1 MKYVLRIV
9 FAGIASTCFSLGV
22 AHAQDFASS
31 YLALGLTPG
40 SPGFSL
46 FSVDSLGGGALS
58 KNVILASK
66 SPSTGYRLEKEGN
79 NKFEYFAKH
88 PNGSE
93 SAIWRMEVSD
103 KQIVLKSE
111 FTPGVNAPPFLLQ
124 MKHDSFATLLGMQS
138 QPRVLLT
145 TMPCVLHFPGMGT
158 FRITSSAGDAALDY
172 DARRGRGAYVRV
184 DFPAATE
191 SQKTVNYVLDVV
203 QIHPDLPGL
212 ATNPLYKAY
221 QRDFLNL
228 IQFNPRL
235 GTLANNSASDSCGFC
250 FYEYS
255 ELGLQAPPLAS
266 GLTVLDLVR
275 VSVER
280 VLNGGKTYGQVG
292 YGKTKD
298 YPDAVPW
305 RSHYDSLDL
314 APSVLIAGCQ
324 YIEGSGDMT
333 WAAANYDR
341 LAAMGTKMLASDTSG
356 DGLIKYPVS
365 GNSGS
370 YATGNR
376 PSNWWDT
383 IEFGYEDAY
392 ANALAYRACLLLSEV
407 ATKLNKGEQAGRFS
421 AAAQK
426 IKKAYYPTFYDPQT
440 GVLAG
445 WKSADGKLHD
455 YWFTFVN
462 GMAISFGLVEDK
474 QANAIM
480 DALLHKMDEVGYTHF
495 ELGLPGNLIPIRKE
509 DYRPSPGD
517 KRWGAPSL
525 DDGSDGFQIYENG
538 GATACHTYWT
548 IHALYKLKRTSD
560 ARRIFYP
567 MLKSYSSGF
576 FQARDP
582 NGMSHDWTDW
592 KGNGHGYEGFLT
604 DSYLALLAVK
614 DDIEAGP

>member
-1 MKYVLRIV
+1 MKHFFRIV

-46 FSVDSLGGGALS
+46 FSVDSLGRGALS
-58 KNVILASK
+58 KSVILDSK

-79 NKFEYFAKH
+79 NRFEYFAKL
-88 PNGSE
+88 PDGSE
-93 SAIWRMEVSD
+93 SAIWRMEASD
-103 KQIVLKSE
+103 KHIVLKSD
-111 FTPGVNAPPFLLQ
+111 FVSGVNAAPFLLQ
-124 MKHDSFATLLGMQS
+124 MKHDSFATLLGTL
-138 QPRVLLT
+138 QPGVLRT
-145 TMPCVLHFPGMGT
+145 NVPCVLHLPGMGT
-158 FRITSSAGDAALDY
+158 FRITSSAKDAALDY
-172 DARRGRGAYVRV
+172 DARRRSGGYVLV

-191 SQKTVNYVLDVV
+191 NQKSVSYVLDVV
-203 QIHPDLPGL
+203 QIRPDLPGV
-212 ATNPLYKAY
+212 ATNPLYEAY
-221 QRDFLNL
+221 QRNFLNL

-235 GTLANNSASDSCGFC
+235 GTLANNSGSDSCGFC

-280 VLNGGKTYGQVG
+280 VLNGGRTYGQVG

-298 YPDAVPW
+298 YPDAVRW
-305 RSHYDSLDL
+305 RSRSDSLDL

-333 WAAANYDR
+333 WAAANFDR
-341 LAAMGTKMLASDTSG
+341 LAAMGSKMLASDTSG
-356 DGLIKYPVS
+356 DGLIKYPAS

-370 YATGNR
+370 YGAGTR

-383 IEFGYEDAY
+383 IGFGYEDAY

-407 ATKLNKGEQAGRFS
+407 ATKLNKGAQADRFS
-421 AAAQK
+421 TAAQK
-426 IKKAYYPTFYDPQT
+426 IKAAYYPTFYDPQT

-474 QANAIM
+474 EANAIM
-480 DALLHKMDEVGYTHF
+480 NALLHKMDEVGYTHF

-509 DYRPSPGD
+509 DYLPGD
-517 KRWGAPSL
+517 KRWGTPTL
-525 DDGSDGFQIYENG
+525 EDGSDGFQIYENG

-548 IHALYKLKRTSD
+548 IHALFKLKRTND

-567 MLKSYSSGF
+567 MLKSFAAGS
-576 FQARDP
+576 FQARDA

-592 KGNGHGYEGFLT
+592 QGNGHGYEGFLT
-604 DSYLALLAVK
+604 DEYLALLAVK
-614 DDIEAGP
+614 DDVEAGP